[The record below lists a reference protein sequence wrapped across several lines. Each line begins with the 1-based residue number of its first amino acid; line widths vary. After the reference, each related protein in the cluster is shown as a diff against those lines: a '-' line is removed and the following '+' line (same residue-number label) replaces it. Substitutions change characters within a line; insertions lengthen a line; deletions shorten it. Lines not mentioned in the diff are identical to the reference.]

1 MAKPADIGSKRL
13 ISLSPTPWVQWVMET
28 SEVQAREIITTEF
41 QWVNRDTDV
50 LIRAYTP
57 TDGEFLVLNELQLR
71 YTAKMPQRMTA
82 YAALAREKF
91 NLPVYPVLI
100 NILEPSGNREIATSY
115 QSHFRGLQVQ
125 QDYHVINL
133 WEVPV
138 EQVFNQSLNSL
149 LPFTPILKGGNQET
163 IIRQALQMLRSDEQ
177 LNELEPLMAFFAS
190 FVLEIP
196 LVQQIMRWDM
206 AVLEQSPWY
215 QEILNRGRKQELI
228 KGIALGLE
236 LKFGSQGL
244 ELMSEIRSLENVELL
259 DQILETIRTA
269 NNLIELRQIYQ
280 Q

>member
-1 MAKPADIGSKRL
+1 MVKSADIGSKKL

-28 SEVQAREIITTEF
+28 SEVQATEIITTEF

-57 TDGEFLVLNELQLR
+57 TDGDFLVLNELQLR

-91 NLPVYPVLI
+91 DLPVYPVLI
-100 NILEPSGNREIATSY
+100 NILEPSGNIEIATSY
-115 QSHFRGLQVQ
+115 QSHFRGLQ
-125 QDYHVINL
+125 
-133 WEVPV
+133 
-138 EQVFNQSLNSL
+138 
-149 LPFTPILKGGNQET
+149 
-163 IIRQALQMLRSDEQ
+163 
-177 LNELEPLMAFFAS
+177 
-190 FVLEIP
+190 
-196 LVQQIMRWDM
+196 VQQIMRWDM

-244 ELMSEIRSLENVELL
+244 ELMSEIRSLEDVELL
-259 DQILETIRTA
+259 NQILETIRTA
-269 NNLIELRQIYQ
+269 NNLTELRQLYEK
-280 Q
+280 

>member
-1 MAKPADIGSKRL
+1 
-13 ISLSPTPWVQWVMET
+13 MET
-28 SEVQAREIITTEF
+28 SEVEATEIITTEF

-50 LIRAYTP
+50 LIRAYTA
-57 TDGEFLVLNELQLR
+57 TDGEFLILNELQLR

-82 YAALAREKF
+82 YAALAREKIA
-91 NLPVYPVLI
+91 LPGYPGLS
-100 NILEPSGNREIATSY
+100 NILEPSGNIEITTSY
-115 QSHFRGLQVQ
+115 QSHFRGLQAQ

-133 WEVPV
+133 WKVPV

-149 LPFTPILKGGNQET
+149 LPFTPILKGGNQEI

-190 FVLEIP
+190 FVLDIP
-196 LVQQIMRWDM
+196 LVQHIMRWDM

-244 ELMSEIRSLENVELL
+244 ELMPEILSLEDVELL
-259 DQILETIRTA
+259 TQILETIRTA
-269 NNLIELRQIYQ
+269 NNLTELRQIYQ
-280 Q
+280 